1 MLTDQ
6 ADALAL
12 VGLRRVV
19 GADLGGHLANELAQA
34 AITRESDLLEREIR
48 NLKTELELRHELANN
63 APMMIIQRHGRRAAG
78 SRGVYEGDPL
88 RNRLDLL
95 QQPGGTP

>member
-1 MLTDQ
+1 M
-6 ADALAL
+6 A
-12 VGLRRVV
+12 
-19 GADLGGHLANELAQA
+19 ANELAQA

-48 NLKTELELRHELANN
+48 NLKTELELRHKLANN